1 MGLSMLCK
9 CDRLGLN
16 TLRGSKE
23 EGLAPGELCM
33 SKTVTELGQRRT
45 LSNRLKKTL
54 AACAIFGVFG
64 LSGLAPVI
72 AGGETRTISLYHIHT
87 GESLN
92 VTYMKDGHYIP
103 SAMKQINYLLRDW
116 RRDKTITID
125 PRTIDLVW
133 ELHDDLGS
141 HSPIHIVC
149 GYRSPQTNALL
160 HRIGRHVA
168 RESQHMYGK
177 AIDFYL
183 TDVPTMKIRN
193 TALVRQVG
201 GVGYY
206 RSAGGPTGFLHV
218 DSGHVRHWGPYISSS
233 QMAQIFRDGQK
244 TIGRRLRINHSNT
257 APDTAVASNDE
268 NPPGFFSKLLGL
280 NKKQVEQS
288 APVQVAAAKPADA
301 AANSAYKGAQNDLAD
316 LSADAATPPAKLVA
330 KPKGTTVS
338 DAQMASLGD
347 LAQDAASTPKPKL
360 MKPPVAVAV
369 ADAGD
374 SADEVAVP
382 DAVVKQGRVIPKPR
396 LKPNEIMLMAAANMK
411 AEPKMIRINAAS
423 APPPSQSGKDVPS
436 PVADSLGTLMQAAAD
451 DTTEPTKKPA
461 TKSSLAN
468 ELRNGSTKGIPVIK
482 PMIASAGGS
491 DINWWPQLFLQNDAA
506 IRRDGQPPLIGSLD
520 QDSLPKAA
528 NISGGNGISAFA
540 ADLNQGQHTAD
551 GKGDLT
557 VNEEDKGDLTPA
569 PLPMKLGALNP

>member
-1 MGLSMLCK
+1 MRPGDPK
-9 CDRLGLN
+9 G
-16 TLRGSKE
+16 
-23 EGLAPGELCM
+23 EGLPPGELSM
-33 SKTVTELGQRRT
+33 SKRIVELGQRRT

-54 AACAIFGVFG
+54 AACAVFG
-64 LSGLAPVI
+64 LFGISGLAPVV

-116 RRDKTITID
+116 RRNKTITID

-133 ELHDDLGS
+133 ELHEDLGS
-141 HSPIHIVC
+141 HSPVHIVC
-149 GYRSPQTNALL
+149 GYRSAQTNALL

-168 RESQHMYGK
+168 RESQHINGK

-193 TALVRQVG
+193 TALVRQIG

-218 DSGHVRHWGPYISSS
+218 DSGHVRHWGPYISPN
-233 QMAQIFRDGQK
+233 QLAQIFRDGQK
-244 TIGRRLRINHSNT
+244 TVGRRLRMNHGNAT
-257 APDTAVASNDE
+257 AETAVASNDA
-268 NPPGFFSKLLGL
+268 NPPGFISKLLGL
-280 NKKQVEQS
+280 GKKPAEQS
-288 APVQVAAAKPADA
+288 TEAPAPVQMAATKPADA
-301 AANSAYKGAQNDLAD
+301 AANAAYKASADDMAD
-316 LSADAATPPAKLVA
+316 LSADAATPPVKPVV
-330 KPKGTTVS
+330 KPKGTAVS
-338 DAQMASLGD
+338 DEQMASLGD
-347 LAQDAASTPKPKL
+347 LAQDAATAPKQKLPKP
-360 MKPPVAVAV
+360 PIAVDVAA
-369 ADAGD
+369 ADDGTD
-374 SADEVAVP
+374 EADVP
-382 DAVVKQGRVIPKPR
+382 DATVKQGRVVPKPR

-423 APPPSQSGKDVPS
+423 APPPSQTGKDMPS

-451 DTTEPTKKPA
+451 EGATAPAQKSATK

-468 ELRNGSTKGIPVIK
+468 ELRNGSAKGLPVIR

-520 QDSLPKAA
+520 QDAMPKAA
-528 NISGGNGISAFA
+528 NIGTGNGASAFA
-540 ADLNQGQHTAD
+540 ADLNQAQHTAE

-557 VNEEDKGDLTPA
+557 VNEEDKVDLDPA
-569 PLPMKLGALNP
+569 PLPMKVGALNQ